1 MALVTENGTGVAG
14 ADSYVS
20 RAEYIAYV
28 SAYYG
33 GTVEDVDAADGPLRL
48 AYAWLTAQSW
58 KGTKTY
64 GRSQT
69 GAWPRTG
76 VTDCEG
82 IAIATDEI
90 PQEVKNAQMELAW
103 AEAQSAGTLSPSG
116 SVRDALVSRERV
128 DVVEVEYD
136 TSNMSP
142 EQALAYAQTRV
153 EAAYRWLSCFLVNGG
168 RVTRGVY
175 VASV

>member
-1 MALVTENGTGVAG
+1 MALIIEDGTGVAG

-28 SAYYG
+28 ANYYG
-33 GTVEDVDAADGPLRL
+33 ATVEDVDATDGPLRL
-48 AYAWLTAQSW
+48 AYTWIAGQSW
-58 KGTKTY
+58 KGAKTY

-76 VTDCEG
+76 VKDCEG
-82 IAIATDEI
+82 IAIAADEI

-128 DVVEVEYD
+128 DVIEVEYD

-142 EQALAYAQTRV
+142 EQAIAYAQTRV
-153 EAAYRWLSCFLVNGG
+153 EAAYRWLSCFLVGGG
-168 RVTRGVY
+168 RITRGVY